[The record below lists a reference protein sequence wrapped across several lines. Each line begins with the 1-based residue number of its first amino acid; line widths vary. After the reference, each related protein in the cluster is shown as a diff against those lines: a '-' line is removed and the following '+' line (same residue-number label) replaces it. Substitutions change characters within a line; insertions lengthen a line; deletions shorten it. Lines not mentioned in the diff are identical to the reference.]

1 MVTYKTLEVY
11 LAKCDVVLENLDV
24 AMKELEISIAEQQ
37 EELSHHR
44 DRAIAAKAQ
53 RELTM
58 ELMDIGNNP
67 PVVELPF
74 AEDKIEELFDA
85 RLEGPDG
92 LTEEEVKEDRQEM
105 TYLREA
111 LQAVEDIDA
120 TNTEGFGTGE
130 DA

>member
-11 LAKCDVVLENLDV
+11 LAKCETVLENLDV

-37 EELSHHR
+37 EELSNHR

-58 ELMDIGNNP
+58 ELMDIDNNP
-67 PVVELPF
+67 PIVELPF
-74 AEDKIEELFDA
+74 AEDKIEEMFDA

-120 TNTEGFGTGE
+120 TNTEGFGAGE